1 MTPFLYTISFT
12 EKNSVEVSSC
22 LESLTMDFSKLLD
35 GGMHPDL
42 ELRCEGQSIPAHK
55 AILSARSEV
64 FEAMFHSDMLERRT
78 NSIEI
83 VDMEFHVLR
92 EFLRYL
98 YTSTLTEQSL
108 ETVMRLY
115 EVSDK
120 YAVKGLWKRCADFLY
135 ENLSQENVYEILA
148 LADAHGDMQLKERI
162 IYYIVDLDT
171 PLSSEQWPRFS
182 ESHPRLA
189 NEVLYRAYKTK
200 CSPK

>member
-1 MTPFLYTISFT
+1 
-12 EKNSVEVSSC
+12 
-22 LESLTMDFSKLLD
+22 MDFSKLLD

-42 ELRCEGQSIPAHK
+42 ELRCEGQAIPAHK

-64 FEAMFHSDMLERRT
+64 FAAMLQSDMLERRT

-83 VDMEFHVLR
+83 VDMEFEVLR
-92 EFLRYL
+92 EFLRYI
-98 YTSTLTEQSL
+98 YTSTLSEQSV
-108 ETVMRLY
+108 ETVLRLY
-115 EVSDK
+115 EASDK
-120 YAVKGLWKRCADFLY
+120 YAVEGLRKRCADFLY

-182 ESHPRLA
+182 ENYPRLA